1 MTFRSRVRS
10 LLDTYKTAG
19 ARETARRGR
28 RGIEHILLIDTYRAH
43 GPREVLRIARAR
55 MLYAGQSRKVLVVLS
70 EPKPLPRAI
79 EAAKSHKFIFAS
91 PQDLEKL
98 ALTPAYAIMPIDIER
113 VADNTAR
120 CLLQLDGD
128 KLAGYAWIWNSRL
141 AYIED
146 FENGVPVDGVHINL
160 PDDTI
165 YNYKAYT
172 NPDYRGYGF
181 QALRHLE
188 LLRQTESEG
197 VKRLFGY
204 VDHLNSNSLK
214 GVRKSGY
221 APVGE
226 LRVSHRKGRAKMIVD
241 VQEDFWSSTI
251 RT

>member
-1 MTFRSRVRS
+1 MRSRTRR
-10 LLDTYKTAG
+10 LLDTYKSQG
-19 ARETARRGR
+19 ARETIRAGR
-28 RGIEHILLIDTYRAH
+28 RGVEHLLLVDAYKNH
-43 GPREVLRIARAR
+43 GAREMLRVARTR
-55 MLYAGQSRKVLVVLS
+55 VLYAGQSRKVLVVLS
-70 EPKPLPRAI
+70 EPRPLPRAL
-79 EAAKSHKFIFAS
+79 ESAKSHTFVFAS
-91 PQDLEKL
+91 PEDLEKL
-98 ALTPAYAIMPIDIER
+98 ARNPAYNIMPIDIER
-113 VADNTAR
+113 VANNIAR

-141 AYIED
+141 AYLED

-172 NPDYRGYGF
+172 NPDYRGYGY

-221 APVGE
+221 EPVGE
-226 LRVSHRKGRAKMIVD
+226 LRVSHKKGRAKMVVD
-241 VQEDFWSSTI
+241 VREDFWSSTM
-251 RT
+251 RV